1 MLFVKLWV
9 SHHMKSGTEVYSEE
23 NETYF
28 ILFFIKKHCINRKV
42 FLIN

>member
-23 NETYF
+23 NETYC
-28 ILFFIKKHCINRKV
+28 IFFNKKHCINRKL